1 MVPDLGRCYEALAP
15 TERAVRPDTGFFA
28 VAVCET
34 HALEMKYALVLI
46 VAEHER
52 RRKIVF

>member
-1 MVPDLGRCYEALAP
+1 MVPDLGRCYEALVP
-15 TERAVRPDTGFFA
+15 IDRAVRPVTGFFA
-28 VAVCET
+28 VAVGET
-34 HALEMKYALVLI
+34 RALEMKYALVLI